1 MTLTLTYDQYEVLP
15 AVAKYGNMIVLIDKH
30 KIDSMTHWDYTEED
44 VVWYKVGQ
52 IAPIA
57 TGYYYATGKP
67 LTGSYYAVIKMED
80 DSGCAKVGTTVVV
93 NCDPV
98 TGAPQLV
105 PSFARPDEQM
115 QLRNLDPEQVTTV
128 RVFST
133 AGRLLQ
139 QYTVTNES
147 TFLMPAQTESGFYMV
162 EVMTENDKTTL
173 RYIVK

>member
-1 MTLTLTYDQYEVLP
+1 MKTIAIIP
-15 AVAKYGNMIVLIDKH
+15 AR
-30 KIDSMTHWDYTEED
+30 
-44 VVWYKVGQ
+44 
-52 IAPIA
+52 
-57 TGYYYATGKP
+57 YASTRFPGKP
-67 LTGSYYAVIKMED
+67 LAILGGKPVIQR
-80 DSGCAKVGTTVVV
+80 VY
-93 NCDPV
+93 
-98 TGAPQLV
+98 
-105 PSFARPDEQM
+105 
-115 QLRNLDPEQVTTV
+115 EQVTTV